1 MKKLILTLLVAL
13 SVCTMSFAETV
24 KIEEPVPVQRVYKQ
38 QKIISVHM
46 NNLSSKSQ
54 IPEGWHAVA
63 FDHYEVGAG
72 VYLLILIEEN

>member
-1 MKKLILTLLVAL
+1 MKKLIATLMVAM
-13 SVCTMSFAETV
+13 SVATMTFAETV

-38 QKIISVHM
+38 QKIIKVHL
-46 NNLSSKSQ
+46 NDLSSKSQ
-54 IPEGWHAVA
+54 IPQGWHAVA